1 MRQVGKWISE
11 ALHNRT
17 DKAVLARVKRE
28 VLGLA
33 EAFPLYASRRAKH
46 AETVKARARLL

>member
-1 MRQVGKWISE
+1 MKENEMRQVGKWISE
-11 ALHNRT
+11 VLHNRT
-17 DKAVLARVKRE
+17 DAAALARIKRE

-46 AETVKARARLL
+46 AEAVKA